1 MHHKTLLLLPLAATL
16 LFPLAANGANNIEP
30 GKENYSAAKKTILID
45 GKLSDWGGA
54 TIWKD
59 VKFSIPKGAPKQLV
73 SFETLSGATTIAT
86 DSVWSGPEDH
96 SNAWAITWDEDN
108 LYIGMVITDD
118 FHQSNATGPSSA
130 WNGDGLQVAFANAAR
145 DTITHLYNYALGG
158 DEAALGEIHIHDE
171 RGPGGSQAVII
182 RNSAAKKTTYEIRF
196 PASALDLPKFD
207 AGMKIGVGLC
217 VNDGDQETPGQRG
230 WSGWGVHSIVH
241 GKTAQQT
248 GLVTLAAGDPPVT
261 KAPPLEFNAEPAN
274 YITADGNLADWAGKE
289 FRGPVPFE
297 IPKTGGGKLVYFETL
312 SGTSSVATDSVWDGA
327 QDHTARF
334 SFAWDANNFYVGVIV
349 TDDYHQNSNSGW
361 NGDALQL
368 LFANPARDT
377 VTHLYNFGLDGTDG
391 ALGKV
396 VINNEKGP
404 GGEIAGVVR
413 DAARKTTTYEI
424 KFPASA
430 LDLQK
435 FEVGMKIGVGLCVN
449 DGDEQTPGQKGWSG
463 WGVHSIVHGKT
474 VDRAGLVTLVAAKV
488 PSVLTFDAG
497 PVSQGFNVVD
507 GDLSDW
513 ANRPF
518 IGPVP
523 FEIPKAT
530 GGKVVLFETLS
541 GASTVAADSVWSG
554 PEDHT
559 SVLSMAWEKDA
570 LYIGVVVTD
579 DYHQN
584 SNSGWNGDSLQIAF
598 ATGERTGA
606 PSHLYNYGLNG
617 EEGATAEIVVSNEK
631 GPGGAEVA
639 ISRTGVT
646 TTYELKFPASAL
658 DLTEFK
664 EGMKLGVGLCI
675 NDGDKD
681 TPGQRGWS
689 GFGVHSIVHG
699 KNADKTGL
707 VTLTAGGTVVVARP
721 QLAVAFKAGS
731 LEITFSGTL
740 QSATSVT
747 GAWTDVGTAAALGG
761 KVSVPLTQA
770 AADRARFYRAVNR

>member
-1 MHHKTLLLLPLAATL
+1 MHYKILLSLPLAASL
-16 LFPLAANGANNIEP
+16 LCPFAASGANNIEA
-30 GKENYSAAKKTILID
+30 GKENYSAVKKTVLID
-45 GKLSDWGGA
+45 GDLSDWGGA

-59 VKFSIPKGAPKQLV
+59 VKFSIPKNAPKQLV
-73 SFETLSGATTIAT
+73 SFETLSGGGTIAT
-86 DSVWSGPEDH
+86 DSVWTGPEDH

-108 LYIGMVITDD
+108 LYIGMVVTDD
-118 FHQSNATGPSSA
+118 YHENAANSG
-130 WNGDGLQVAFANAAR
+130 WNGDSLQVLFADADR
-145 DTITHLYNYALGG
+145 TIDTMQYNYGLGG
-158 DEAALGEIHIHDE
+158 TEEALGEVIITE
-171 RGPGGSQAVII
+171 SKGPGGAQVAIV
-182 RNSAAKKTTYEIRF
+182 RNTVAKKTIYEIRF
-196 PASALDLPKFD
+196 PASSLDKVKLE

-217 VNDGDQETPGQRG
+217 ANDGDLETPGQKG

-241 GKTAQQT
+241 GKTGAQT
-248 GLVTLAAGDPPVT
+248 GLVTLAAGDPPPT

-274 YITADGNLADWAGKE
+274 YITADGNLADWVGKE

-297 IPKTGGGKLVYFETL
+297 IPKATGGKVVYFETL
-312 SGTSSVATDSVWDGA
+312 SGANTVATDSVWDGP
-327 QDHTARF
+327 QDHTTRF
-334 SFAWDANNFYVGVIV
+334 SFAWDAGNLYIGVVV

-391 ALGKV
+391 ALGNV
-396 VINNEKGP
+396 VINNEKGA
-404 GGEIAGVVR
+404 GGEVVGIVR
-413 DAARKTTTYEI
+413 DAARKRTTYEV

-435 FEVGMKIGVGLCVN
+435 FEAGMKIGIGLCVN

-463 WGVHSIVHGKT
+463 WGVHSIVHVKSA
-474 VDRAGLVTLVAAKV
+474 DRAGLVTLVPAKA
-488 PSVLTFDAG
+488 PNVLTFDAP
-497 PVSQGFNVVD
+497 PVTQGFNVAD

-523 FEIPKAT
+523 FEIPKT
-530 GGKVVLFETLS
+530 GGGKVVYFETLKATDAV
-541 GASTVAADSVWSG
+541 ASDAESVWSG
-554 PEDHT
+554 PADHT

-598 ATGERTGA
+598 ATVERTGA

-617 EEGATAEIVVSNEK
+617 EEGATAEIVVNNEK
-631 GPGGAEVA
+631 GPGGADVA
-639 ISRTGVT
+639 ISRKGVT
-646 TTYELKFPASAL
+646 TTYELKFPPSAL
-658 DLTEFK
+658 ELTEFK

-681 TPGQRGWS
+681 TPGQKGWS

-699 KNADKTGL
+699 KAAERTGL
-707 VTLTAGGTVVVARP
+707 VTLTAGGSVVVARP
-721 QLAVAFKAGS
+721 QLAVAATGGN
-731 LEITFSGTL
+731 LVITFTGTL
-740 QSATSVT
+740 QSSAVLGGTW
-747 GAWTDVGTAAALGG
+747 ADVGTAAALGG
-761 KVSVPLTQA
+761 KVTVPLTQA
-770 AADRARFYRAVNR
+770 ATDKVRFYRAVNR